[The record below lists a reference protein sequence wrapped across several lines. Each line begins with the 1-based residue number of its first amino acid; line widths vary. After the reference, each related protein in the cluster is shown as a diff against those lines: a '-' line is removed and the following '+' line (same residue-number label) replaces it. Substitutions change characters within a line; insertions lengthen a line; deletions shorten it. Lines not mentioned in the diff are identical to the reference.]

1 MAFQGGIAERAQ
13 SEGRVFDALD
23 IGMIEAGERSGDL
36 TAALDLL
43 SAHYKRIV
51 ALRRALLAKSMYPFL
66 LFHLAVLLLS
76 IAPAISARDPSLYF
90 ARVAVGLGSFYLLLG
105 ILFSG
110 VSLIFRACRSLPLAD
125 HLLFSIPLI
134 GAARQN
140 QAAARFAS
148 VLSMQVRAGI
158 GILAALPRAG
168 NASGSAF
175 LREISAGIAQTVRE
189 GGELG
194 VAFAASR
201 AFPSTLED
209 AVRTGEASGR
219 LDSELLRAAEI
230 LREKNARTI
239 DRLAEWLPRIFYLC
253 VAAFVGWRIIA
264 AVQGYYQ
271 GIQNLMEDF

>member
-1 MAFQGGIAERAQ
+1 
-13 SEGRVFDALD
+13 
-23 IGMIEAGERSGDL
+23 MIEAGERSGDL
-36 TAALDLL
+36 TAALDML

-90 ARVAVGLGSFYLLLG
+90 ARMAAGLGAFYVLLG
-105 ILFSG
+105 ILFAG
-110 VSLIFRACRSLPLAD
+110 VFFVFRACRTLPVAD
-125 HLLFSIPLI
+125 RLLFWIPFI

-158 GILAALPRAG
+158 GILGALPRAG

-175 LREISAGIAQTVRE
+175 LRATSAGIAQTVRE

-194 VAFAASR
+194 IAFAAAR
-201 AFPSTLED
+201 AFPSLLED

-219 LDSELLRAAEI
+219 MDSELLRAAEI

-239 DRLAEWLPRIFYLC
+239 DRIAEWLPRIFYLC
-253 VAAFVGWRIIA
+253 VAAFVAWRIIA